1 MPSLHLR
8 EWFVVCLRWLPPIG
22 LTACLAGI
30 CLVPSLLRLFLYYQG
45 TSALVVLLAWTVTAW
60 IVSITAHQAFVRN
73 LRMVKPKH
81 ALIAAIVAGLLFFL
95 RDSISSS
102 FLPLFVLL
110 MHVSTAAERP
120 RLTLAA
126 SVLSA
131 MLFLVLVEV
140 LFPLPLS
147 ISALWR
153 VPGFQAIASRQYWL
167 EIDLIQW
174 TPACARWDP
183 ELSYTLRPG
192 TCTLS
197 NPVYT
202 NEYRINTLG
211 VRDDEES
218 LTQPDIVVLGDSFTM
233 GMGVEQDETYANQL
247 EQTLNL
253 KVLNT
258 GVSSYGTA
266 RELGMLQRV
275 DRSRARYLLI
285 QYCSNDF
292 DENRE
297 FIDNDGKLPARAREW
312 FDMQVE
318 SSKSGRR
325 YYPGKFTDNLLW
337 FVWQSLQVPLQ
348 RESYAR
354 ERIAEP
360 SDQALNYLFD
370 VIERHPVD
378 LSGMKIIIFQMEL
391 FNVEADPSRLEQL
404 VAHYRNSSRLSGAQ
418 ILDVMTGLGPE
429 HFLPLDG
436 HMNALGHRRVAE
448 RLARIIQ

>member
-1 MPSLHLR
+1 MK
-8 EWFVVCLRWLPPIG
+8 WFVVCLQWVPPIG
-22 LTACLAGI
+22 LTACVAGLY
-30 CLVPSLLRLFLYYQG
+30 LVPSFLTWFLGRAG
-45 TSALVVLLAWTVTAW
+45 TSALIVLLAWTVTAW
-60 IVSITAHQAFVRN
+60 IVSITAHQPFVGN
-73 LRMVKPKH
+73 LRMMKLKH
-81 ALIAAIVAGLLFFL
+81 VLIGAIVAGLLVLL
-95 RDSISSS
+95 RNSISRG
-102 FLPLFVLL
+102 FIPLFFLL
-110 MHVSTAAERP
+110 MHVSMAAERV
-120 RLTLAA
+120 RLTFAA
-126 SVLSA
+126 SVVSA
-131 MLFLVLVEV
+131 MLTLVLVEV

-147 ISALWR
+147 ISTLWH
-153 VPGFQAIASRQYWL
+153 VPGFQAIAARQYWL
-167 EIDLIQW
+167 DSDLIQW
-174 TPACARWDP
+174 TPACAQWDP
-183 ELSYTLRPG
+183 ALSYTLRPG

-218 LTQPDIVVLGDSFTM
+218 LKQPDIVVLGDSLSM

-247 EQTLNL
+247 ERMLNR

-258 GVSSYGTA
+258 GISSYGTA

-297 FIDNDGKLPARAREW
+297 FVENGGKLPARAREW
-312 FDMQVE
+312 FDTQVQI
-318 SSKSGRR
+318 SNTRRR

-337 FVWQSLQVPLQ
+337 FVWQPLWELLQSGP
-348 RESYAR
+348 SAR
-354 ERIAEP
+354 ERTPEP
-360 SDQALNYLFD
+360 SDQGLKDLFE

-378 LSGMKIIIFQMEL
+378 LSGMKIIIFQMEFL
-391 FNVEADPSRLEQL
+391 NVETDPARLEQL
-404 VAHYRNSSRLSGAQ
+404 LTEYRHSSRLSGAQ

-436 HMNALGHRRVAE
+436 HLSALGHRRVAE
-448 RLARIIQ
+448 RLASVIR